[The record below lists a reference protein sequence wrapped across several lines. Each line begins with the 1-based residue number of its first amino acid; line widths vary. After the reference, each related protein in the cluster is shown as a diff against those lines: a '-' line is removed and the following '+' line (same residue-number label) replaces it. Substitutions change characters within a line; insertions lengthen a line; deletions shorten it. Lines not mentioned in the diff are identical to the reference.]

1 MDLPGRHGAEI
12 NASLELSPLPTGTGW
27 DGSIAYLDRDGV
39 LNLGKSDY
47 INTISEL
54 KVIEGAGSAVGEL
67 RRAGFRIC
75 VVTNQSPI
83 GRGLWDELQLSI
95 IHEEL
100 KKRLLAEDGDAEL
113 DLILYS
119 PFVPWSNSYIR
130 KPQPG
135 MLEIGRQIISSSEN
149 GSTISKLITAG
160 EYANDRPA
168 EGSRSCIVGDR
179 PADISAGLAHGVRI
193 FHVDD
198 REGHPSVTGRIL
210 DATDGGDK
218 F

>member
-1 MDLPGRHGAEI
+1 
-12 NASLELSPLPTGTGW
+12 
-27 DGSIAYLDRDGV
+27 
-39 LNLGKSDY
+39 
-47 INTISEL
+47 
-54 KVIEGAGSAVGEL
+54 
-67 RRAGFRIC
+67 
-75 VVTNQSPI
+75 
-83 GRGLWDELQLSI
+83 
-95 IHEEL
+95 
-100 KKRLLAEDGDAEL
+100 
-113 DLILYS
+113 
-119 PFVPWSNSYIR
+119 
-130 KPQPG
+130 

-149 GSTISKLITAG
+149 GSTISNLITAG

-198 REGHPSVTGRIL
+198 REGLPSVTGRIL

>member
-1 MDLPGRHGAEI
+1 MDLPGRHGDEI
-12 NASLELSPLPTGTGW
+12 NASLELSPLPSDQEW

-47 INTISEL
+47 INSVAEL
-54 KVIEGAGSAVGEL
+54 QVIVGAGKAVGDL
-67 RRAGFRIC
+67 RRAGFRTC

-83 GRGLWDELQLSI
+83 GRGLWDEQQLGI

-100 KKRLLAEDGDAEL
+100 KKRLLSEDADAEL

-119 PFVPWSNSYIR
+119 PYVPWSNSYIR
-130 KPQPG
+130 KPRPG
-135 MLEIGRQIISSSEN
+135 MLEIGRQIISSGEN
-149 GSTISKLITAG
+149 GNTIPKLLLDD
-160 EYANDRPA
+160 EYADERPP
-168 EGSRSCIVGDR
+168 EGQRSCIVGDR
-179 PADISAGLAHGVRI
+179 PADINAGLAHGVRI

-198 REGHPSVTGRIL
+198 REGLPSVTERIL
-210 DATDGGDK
+210 DASDRGDT